1 LLFLFIGIAFSLK
14 AVIPSLTFPFG
25 GISPTLQKYR
35 QPLDEYYA
43 IVKNLDSS
51 YYWGESVEIQV
62 GEQNITVNKIVL
74 LISSILDDLPD
85 YSFDSIISNTKSGK
99 YDAIIS
105 LSPIPIAEVGYL
117 SQICTLVTFKPE
129 NILDIPVYTMHFVD
143 GSVLYNA
150 TYNESSHV
158 IVKISPF
165 DVNPWEAAFDTP
177 AFGFWRLILFPIALF
192 NLITACVKEFYFIK
206 RKSFNFNVAQCTL
219 MVHILSNGIR
229 TVILFIDPIFSQGVL
244 PFEYGTFLNTITFPM
259 EVITLLLITFYW
271 FTLIDNSK
279 KVDIFLGNF
288 NIPFIIIGLII
299 LLQEIVGGIFR
310 INSLSIYVSVTIII
324 NAILYLVI
332 YIPSI
337 IFFYVIGF
345 MVLRVTRTLP
355 DSLSK
360 KIRKLTIRILIS
372 GIFQLLW
379 LVPIVLTITD
389 YLFLTPESYI
399 TIWFLL
405 IFLLLI
411 SSAIQLSAL
420 DIPPKITTDIKNDN
434 NMISEDITSVEDS
447 ID

>member
-1 LLFLFIGIAFSLK
+1 
-14 AVIPSLTFPFG
+14 
-25 GISPTLQKYR
+25 
-35 QPLDEYYA
+35 
-43 IVKNLDSS
+43 
-51 YYWGESVEIQV
+51 
-62 GEQNITVNKIVL
+62 
-74 LISSILDDLPD
+74 
-85 YSFDSIISNTKSGK
+85 
-99 YDAIIS
+99 
-105 LSPIPIAEVGYL
+105 
-117 SQICTLVTFKPE
+117 
-129 NILDIPVYTMHFVD
+129 
-143 GSVLYNA
+143 
-150 TYNESSHV
+150 
-158 IVKISPF
+158 
-165 DVNPWEAAFDTP
+165 
-177 AFGFWRLILFPIALF
+177 
-192 NLITACVKEFYFIK
+192 
-206 RKSFNFNVAQCTL
+206 
-219 MVHILSNGIR
+219 
-229 TVILFIDPIFSQGVL
+229 
-244 PFEYGTFLNTITFPM
+244 M
-259 EVITLLLITFYW
+259 EVITLLLITFYL